1 MDRDLDCFEQVFDYD
16 NDGRLDGV
24 ERALYWDA
32 INAPARE
39 EEERR
44 RKKEEEDWHRGLSRD
59 DDDDSD
65 EYDEDD
71 EDDDSDDDDDG
82 IYITPSYRSSIGSST
97 GSSTASST
105 PAPSNT
111 TPAQKKKAPE
121 TPVERANRAIAESDL
136 TYLIIVSGKMS
147 GINAFNLILI
157 WGIPFLFAAMYAIT
171 WEFRNGL
178 IFFFL
183 IVGVVV
189 AIGVSYNTFDR
200 CIYVKEFYKAW
211 KKKYPGEK
219 KPEAIKQALKARRVM
234 HLTFLFIVLCFSS
247 FYIRYRWY
255 RVCYDRQIETYKEI
269 LAEEN
274 RIIETELPLNNK
286 TFTYTESVEVK
297 PYAYVTAKDK
307 DLRVSRRIELTV
319 NAYESFNALTN
330 NEKIAWFKWVEEEY
344 GKRFDRLREK
354 HADLY
359 ERESSTYEEIKH
371 LRYEVFFW
379 DVYTNYNFERVY
391 IIQAGTQQYR
401 RDGHRNLNI
410 SPDPTPT
417 PYKGYTGSYGKYPS
431 SGSSSYGSSSYGSS
445 SYGSSSKGRKTFDY
459 YDTKD
464 YDDPEDFYYD
474 YEDDFEDYE
483 DAEDYWEEYH

>member
-1 MDRDLDCFEQVFDYD
+1 MDRDLDSLEQIFDYD

-44 RKKEEEDWHRGLSRD
+44 RREEEEEWDRDLFGD
-59 DDDDSD
+59 DD
-65 EYDEDD
+65 DD
-71 EDDDSDDDDDG
+71 EDDDSEDDDDDG
-82 IYITPSYRSSIGSST
+82 IYISPSYRRGTASST
-97 GSSTASST
+97 SSGTAPST
-105 PAPSNT
+105 PAPSN
-111 TPAQKKKAPE
+111 PAPVQKKKEPE
-121 TPVERANRAIAESDL
+121 TPEQRTKRAIAESDF
-136 TYLIIVSGKMS
+136 TYLNIVAEKIS

-157 WGIPFLFAAMYAIT
+157 WGIPFLFTAMYAVSS
-171 WEFRNGL
+171 EFRFGL
-178 IFFFL
+178 IVVL
-183 IVGVVV
+183 ITAGVCI
-189 AIGVSYNTFDR
+189 AIPSTYHAIDR
-200 CIYVKEFYKAW
+200 CVFVKEFFTEW
-211 KKKYPGEK
+211 KKKHSGEK
-219 KPEAIKQALKARRVM
+219 KPEAIKQALKARRIM
-234 HLTFLFIVLCFSS
+234 HLTFLFIALCFSS
-247 FYIRYRWY
+247 FYIRYRLY
-255 RVCYDRQIETYKEI
+255 RVYYDRQIETYKEI

-274 RIIETELPLNNK
+274 RIIETEMPLNNK

-319 NAYESFNALTN
+319 NAYESFNSLTN

-344 GKRFDRLREK
+344 GKRITRLREK

-359 ERESSTYEEIKH
+359 ERENSTYEEIKR
-371 LRYEVFFW
+371 LRD
-379 DVYTNYNFERVY
+379 DVLCWNRYINYKYERVY
-391 IIQAGTQQYR
+391 IIKAGTQQYR
-401 RDGHRNLNI
+401 RNDYGTLNI
-410 SPDPTPT
+410 DPDPTPT
-417 PYKGYTGSYGKYPS
+417 PYKGYSSSNGKSSSY
-431 SGSSSYGSSSYGSS
+431 GSSSYGSSSYGSS
-445 SYGSSSKGRKTFDY
+445 SYGSSSKGKKTFDY